1 MAHILQPKAP
11 NLTLPTIEYS
21 EDQQNQMQNQLRLY
35 FNQLDN
41 ANKEE
46 IQKAT
51 FVIENPLPLVKMII
65 SEDIGVFHVVAGS
78 FSIEQNS
85 FTRLNQLKNE
95 GYNARKIGQN
105 KFGLFQVAYSSFSS
119 RSEADIALAEIRLS
133 DNKAAWILNK
143 KIN

>member
-46 IQKAT
+46 
-51 FVIENPLPLVKMII
+51 N
-65 SEDIGVFHVVAGS
+65 
-78 FSIEQNS
+78 
-85 FTRLNQLKNE
+85 KNLHTSNVMHWM
-95 GYNARKIGQN
+95 GI
-105 KFGLFQVAYSSFSS
+105 
-119 RSEADIALAEIRLS
+119 
-133 DNKAAWILNK
+133 
-143 KIN
+143 